1 MYVSKHTIH
10 NEGAMRMTLAN
21 AATAASSISCSKLR
35 MSGIVVDLGLEDI
48 SDDEEDTSRDLVEDN
63 GEGGSVVQ
71 DKFEENL
78 ASSKFVAE
86 MMKIGY
92 REQAALIQE
101 GLAQSSFDRGF
112 TTAYKEAL
120 KSGKAKGEAAAKL
133 CIAKQDQ

>member
-1 MYVSKHTIH
+1 MSI
-10 NEGAMRMTLAN
+10 TLVN
-21 AATAASSISCSKLR
+21 AATAASSLSCSKLR

-48 SDDEEDTSRDLVEDN
+48 NDNEEETSGDLVGDN
-63 GEGGSVVQ
+63 TKGGTGVQ

-112 TTAYKEAL
+112 TTAYKAL